1 MGGFKP
7 TGRRGVGRK
16 SKPRDERRAPAPM
29 TSILCCAC
37 VDAADKGIVQECG
50 KYKGLADPG
59 CSIILWPIQTITP
72 VSMQTRQLDVVT
84 NTKTQDNVTV
94 SVKTAIMYHV
104 DPASVDTFYF
114 RLHNPHQQIT
124 AYVDDCI
131 RSQIPTMTLDEAFEA
146 KEKMAIAVKAQVS
159 ESMKEFGVMVIK
171 ALMTDM
177 QPDASVMASM
187 NRINAAKRDREA
199 SVEKAEA
206 DKILAVKAA
215 EAEAE
220 AKHLSGMGTAKM
232 RHAITDGFRG
242 SIESMK
248 SSCGLKPHD
257 VVHMMLVTQYLD
269 TLKDFAATGRSSVM
283 VPSSGRSNS
292 TEDQVRQ
299 GILTAGMVNTTAPPP

>member
-1 MGGFKP
+1 MLVPHVAHAGTYRAVP
-7 TGRRGVGRK
+7 TA
-16 SKPRDERRAPAPM
+16 SLQPTDTIIFPAR
-29 TSILCCAC
+29 L
-37 VDAADKGIVQECG
+37 
-50 KYKGLADPG
+50 
-59 CSIILWPIQTITP
+59 QTVTP
-72 VSMQTRQLDVVT
+72 VSMQTRQLDVNT
-84 NTKTQDNVTV
+84 NTKTSDNVTV

-104 DPASVDTFYF
+104 DPENVQTFYF
-114 RLHNPHQQIT
+114 KLHNPHQQIT

-131 RSQIPTMTLDEAFEA
+131 RSQIPTMTLDEAFES

-159 ESMKEFGVMVIK
+159 ESMKEFGVIVIK

-177 QPDASVMASM
+177 QPDATVMASM

-199 SVEKAEA
+199 AVEKAEA

-248 SSCGLKPHD
+248 SSCGLEPHD

-269 TLKDFAATGRSSVM
+269 VLKEFAQSGNASM
-283 VPSSGRSNS
+283 VVPHGPSAVGDI
-292 TEDQVRQ
+292 EAQVRSGFMQ
-299 GILTAGMVNTTAPPP
+299 AKMMPPNTANGM